1 MDRRLGGSEG
11 MMLSMRKTALILSF
25 AALLAACALLP
36 AAAAAATGRTV
47 AVTASATLK
56 VPNDTA
62 TVGFGVKREAKTRGA
77 ALQKT
82 AKGLRKV
89 IAAVKA
95 FPGVGEGDVKTGRID
110 VRPVQRG
117 KVTIYRATE
126 GITVTLH
133 EPSKAGELLSKGLA
147 AGATGVS
154 GPSFSVGNEEAAFAK
169 VLAAAFDKA
178 KERATVLATQAG
190 ATLGPAITIE
200 EGEGAEFIGPRS
212 FEVAAESESGSAKGP
227 AEPAPPTKPGTS
239 RVKATVHV
247 VFELT

>member
-1 MDRRLGGSEG
+1 
-11 MMLSMRKTALILSF
+11 MMLPKRKTALILSL
-25 AALLAACALLP
+25 AALLATCALLP
-36 AAAAAATGRTV
+36 AAAGAATGRTV
-47 AVTASATLK
+47 AVTASATVK

-62 TVGFGVKREAKTRGA
+62 TLGFGVKREAKTRSA

-82 AKGLRKV
+82 AKALRKV
-89 IAAVKA
+89 IATVKA

-110 VRPVQRG
+110 VRPVQKG
-117 KVTIYRATE
+117 KVTVYRATE

-133 EPSKAGELLSKGLA
+133 EPSKSGELLSKGLA

-154 GPSFSVGNEEAAFAK
+154 GPTFSVGNEEAAFAK
-169 VLAAAFDKA
+169 VLAAAFTKA

-190 ATLGPAITIE
+190 ATLGAAITIE

-212 FEVAAESESGSAKGP
+212 FDTAAAKGAP
-227 AEPAPPTKPGTS
+227 AEPTPPTTPGTS
-239 RVKATVHV
+239 KVKATVHV